1 MKIDFWGLGL
11 QAVNVLILVWLLS
24 RVFWRP
30 VAKAIAT
37 RRDTAHAMLASA
49 KDTQSRADAALAE
62 VTKLRAGIAAER
74 EAVLTAATASAEM
87 AKKATLK
94 AAHDE
99 AEELIAAARRDVD
112 RNTETARKENAVKTS
127 ELAVNIAAKLL
138 VQLNTPA
145 VQEGFLT
152 QLVKA
157 IARMSPADKA
167 ALSEAKAAIELVSA
181 TELDEASKAKTKR
194 AVMEA
199 LGGSPELS
207 FVVDP
212 ELIAGLEIRTAHFV
226 LHNSWKSDLARILKD
241 LKNAA

>member
-30 VAKAIAT
+30 VAKAIAA

-49 KDTQSRADAALAE
+49 TETQSKADEALAE
-62 VTKLRAGIAAER
+62 VTRLRAGIAAER
-74 EAVLTAATASAEM
+74 EAVLTAATASAEV
-87 AKKATLK
+87 AKKAALN

-99 AEELIAAARRDVD
+99 AEKLIAAARRDID
-112 RNTETARKENAVKTS
+112 RNAETSRKENAVKTS
-127 ELAVNIAAKLL
+127 ELAVDIAAKLL
-138 VQLNTPA
+138 APLNTPA

-152 QLVKA
+152 QLVEA
-157 IARMSPADKA
+157 IAGMSAADKA
-167 ALSEAKAAIELVSA
+167 ALGDENAAIELVSA
-181 TELDEASKAKTKR
+181 AELNEATKAKTGK

-199 LGGSPELS
+199 LGARPELS
-207 FVVDP
+207 FVVEP
-212 ELIAGLEIRTAHFV
+212 ELIAGLQIRTAHFV

>member
-30 VAKAIAT
+30 VAKAITT

-49 KDTQSRADAALAE
+49 KETQAKADVALAE
-62 VTKLRAGIAAER
+62 VIKLRAGIASER
-74 EAVLTAATASAEM
+74 EAVLTAATASADI
-87 AKKATLK
+87 AKKTALN

-99 AEELIAAARRDVD
+99 AEKLIAAARRDID
-112 RNTETARKENAVKTS
+112 RNTDTARKENAAKTS
-127 ELAVNIAAKLL
+127 ELAVDIAAKLL
-138 VQLNTPA
+138 GQLNTPLA
-145 VQEGFLT
+145 QEGFLAL
-152 QLVKA
+152 LVEA
-157 IARMSPADKA
+157 IANMPAADKV
-167 ALSEAKAAIELVSA
+167 ALNETKTTIELVSA
-181 TELDEASKAKTKR
+181 AELDEASKAKTRK
-194 AVMEA
+194 AVTEA
-199 LGGSPELS
+199 LGGSPEFS

-241 LKNAA
+241 LKNAT